1 MTMDTRHI
9 QAFYDYL
16 SSAVTL
22 RTRLALLA
30 VSIPLL
36 LSFWFPLWRIE
47 MFAPQYPNGL
57 SLDIY
62 SYQLVPGHG
71 GSDLREINILNH
83 YIGMRHISRAELR
96 DLDWMPFAL
105 GGLLLLAL
113 RVAAIG
119 TVRSLIDLVVVSGY
133 ISLFA
138 FSRFVYTLYSFGH
151 DLDPKAPIKVEPFMP
166 PVIGSKKIANFTSYS
181 FPSLGSIL
189 IGVFV
194 AGICTT
200 LALELRRGYVASRA
214 RGAAASSG
222 EGVEQHA
229 SRAV

>member
-1 MTMDTRHI
+1 MKTDRI

-16 SSAVTL
+16 NSAVTI
-22 RTRLALLA
+22 RTRLALFA

-47 MFAPQYPNGL
+47 MYAPQYPNGL

-62 SYQLVPGHG
+62 SYQLVPGNDG
-71 GSDLREINILNH
+71 RDLREINILNH
-83 YIGMRHISRAELR
+83 YIGMRHITRAELR

-105 GGLLLLAL
+105 GGLLLLTL

-119 TVRSLIDLVVVSGY
+119 TVRSLIDLVVLAGY
-133 ISLFA
+133 VSLFA
-138 FSRFVYTLYSFGH
+138 FGRFVYMLYSFGH
-151 DLDPKAPIKVEPFMP
+151 DLDPKAPIDVDPFMP

-181 FPSLGSIL
+181 YPSIGSIL

-194 AGICTT
+194 AGACTT
-200 LALELRRGYVASRA
+200 LALELRRGYLASRA
-214 RGAAASSG
+214 AGDAAASAG
-222 EGVEQHA
+222 EGVEQHR